1 MRKCSEKQDKLV
13 ALASDVVDEL
23 HHLGLRYI
31 VDKEQKSFY
40 EKIKGICPDL
50 GADVV
55 VDANYKQR
63 HIELGKFIGTLINE
77 LKIGQKNAINNFQK
91 RLDNVIELSKTNL

>member
-1 MRKCSEKQDKLV
+1 MRNRSEKEDKLV
-13 ALASDVVDEL
+13 AIASDAVDEL
-23 HHLGLRYI
+23 HHLGLRYV
-31 VDKEQKSFY
+31 VDKEQESFY
-40 EKIKGICPDL
+40 KKIKKICPDL

-77 LKIGQKNAINNFQK
+77 IKIGQKNAIDNFQK
-91 RLDNVIELSKTNL
+91 RLDNVIDLSATST

>member
-1 MRKCSEKQDKLV
+1 MRNRSEKEDKLV

-23 HHLGLRYI
+23 YHLGLRDI
-31 VDKEQKSFY
+31 VDKEQKLFY
-40 EKIKGICPDL
+40 EKIKVICPDL

-63 HIELGKFIGTLINE
+63 HIELGKFIETLINE
-77 LKIGQKNAINNFQK
+77 LKIGQKNAINNLQK
-91 RLDNVIELSKTNL
+91 RLDNVIELSTINL